1 MSNFEYK
8 REGKEVSIIATGTMQ
23 DIVIEIGHMVQGIH
37 DGIKSQSDTAAKV
50 FQMAIQGMF
59 TDDSPVWSEPKRPE
73 GGVMIAMVTPN
84 EE

>member
-1 MSNFEYK
+1 MSRFEYK
-8 REGKEVSIIATGTMQ
+8 REDEEVSIIATGTIQ

-37 DGIKSQSDTAAKV
+37 NGIKSQSNTAAKV

-59 TDDSPVWSEPKRPE
+59 TDDSPVWREPKRPE
-73 GGVMIAMVTPN
+73 GGIMISMVTPN